1 MNRKREQILISLIIV
16 FLLIITYLIITSKT
30 VQKVNQS
37 NSATNN
43 ITTAQMEEKYQTQV
57 KKISNYYE
65 KLISTNDYTIDQI
78 TQTKNK
84 LLNLQ
89 VPTKF
94 KDLHINLVLALT
106 RMENYLTNKDE
117 AEKIIA
123 QQLINQVKIDYS
135 WIAN

>member
-1 MNRKREQILISLIIV
+1 MNKKREQILISLIIV
-16 FLLIITYLIITSKT
+16 SLLVITYLIITSKT

-37 NSATNN
+37 NLATNN
-43 ITTAQMEEKYQTQV
+43 ITTAQMEEKYKAQV
-57 KKISNYYE
+57 KKILNYYE
-65 KLISTNDYTIDQI
+65 KLISTNDYTLGQI
-78 TQTKNK
+78 VQTKNK

-94 KDLHINLVLALT
+94 KDLHINLVLTLT

-123 QQLINQVKIDYS
+123 QQLINQIKIDYS
-135 WIAN
+135 WIFN